1 MFENIAESKAD
12 PLLQLIADYA
22 ADGRP
27 DKIDLGVGVF
37 KDESGQTPVLA
48 TVKAAEQQLL
58 QNQGSKSYVGM
69 LGDVSF
75 GRGVSELV
83 LGADFASGRLTS
95 LQTPGGCGALRL
107 LFETVKVARPE
118 ATVWLPSP
126 GWANHPAIVDGVG
139 LKTESYP
146 YYDPATSTL
155 LYDAMRERLQG
166 LSANDVVLL
175 HGCCHNPTGANLTP
189 AQWDEVAELAVE
201 RGFLPFVDL
210 AYQGFGAGL
219 EADAYG
225 VRRLAA
231 RVPELLIAYSCSK
244 NFAIYRD
251 RTGAALT
258 LSADADNAKRIL
270 AQMTRIARADYSM
283 PPDHGAAVVSTILR
297 DESLKAQWMGELDAM
312 QQRLSGIRR
321 NVSAAFRD
329 RLGNDRFDFVAAQE
343 GMFSLLGL
351 APEQVA
357 RLRAEHAIYMAG
369 DSRVNIAGLSE
380 AKIPAFVD
388 AVAQV
393 L

>member
-1 MFENIAESKAD
+1 MFENIAESRSD

-22 ADGRP
+22 ADTRP

-37 KDESGQTPVLA
+37 KDENGQTPVLA
-48 TVKAAEQQLL
+48 SVKAAEQRLVQD
-58 QNQGSKSYVGM
+58 QESKSYVGM
-69 LGDVSF
+69 LGDLSF
-75 GRGVSELV
+75 GRAVSELV
-83 LGADFASGRLTS
+83 LGSDPASGRLTS

-107 LFETVKVARPE
+107 LFETVKLARPD
-118 ATVWLPSP
+118 AIVWLPSP

-139 LKTESYP
+139 LKFETYP
-146 YYDPATSTL
+146 YYDPTTSNL
-155 LYDAMRERLQG
+155 RFDDMREHLQG
-166 LSANDVVLL
+166 LSINDVVLL

-189 AQWDEVAELAVE
+189 EQWDEVAELAVE

-210 AYQGFGAGL
+210 AYQGFGTGL
-219 EADAYG
+219 DADAYG
-225 VRRLAA
+225 ARRLAT

-258 LSADADNAKRIL
+258 LSAGTDNAKRIL

-283 PPDHGAAVVSTILR
+283 PPDHGAAVVSTILH
-297 DESLKAQWMGELDAM
+297 DESLRAQWMQELEAM
-312 QQRLSGIRR
+312 QQRLSGIRAG
-321 NVSAAFRD
+321 VSAAFRQ
-329 RLGNDRFDFVAAQE
+329 RLGNDHFDFVATQE

-357 RLRAEHAIYMAG
+357 RLRDEHAIYMAG
-369 DSRVNIAGLSE
+369 DSRINIAGLSE
-380 AKIPAFVD
+380 AQIPVFVE
-388 AVAQV
+388 AAANV